1 MGVELSE
8 QTKGK
13 IDLLQKAIGSARSTG
28 VRMHPESLSGGIG
41 PEAAANVKQLGRDI
55 MGTVLN
61 VDANGTPKGPLEIA
75 AQKAVSANADQVRER
90 IASLMAKGT
99 PTTADYYDILHKVL
113 SDSGS
118 VMLTDPKL
126 VRGAVSNLK
135 DNCGVCHA
143 CSACSACAGCA
154 ASVVEGLV
162 VAGVAGL
169 AAGTYV

>member
-1 MGVELSE
+1 MGIELSE
-8 QTKGK
+8 QTKRK
-13 IDLLQKAIGSARSTG
+13 IDLLHAAVESARSSG

-41 PEAAANVKQLGRDI
+41 AGAAENVKQLGRDI
-55 MGTVLN
+55 MGEVLN
-61 VDANGTPKGPLEIA
+61 VDASGAPKGTIEA
-75 AQKAVSANADQVRER
+75 AAMKVASANAGEVRDR

-99 PTTADYYDILHKVL
+99 PTPADYYDVLHKVL

-118 VMLTDPKL
+118 VMLTDPRV
-126 VRGAVSNLK
+126 VRGGLAAAK

-143 CSACSACAGCA
+143 CSACAACSGCA

-169 AAGTYV
+169 AAGTYA